1 MEMDVL
7 GFFREWGLPGLIVG
21 FYLLKDWRLT
31 SAQVAAA
38 NDLAAALSALK
49 TVIELQ
55 KR

>member
-1 MEMDVL
+1 MDVDVL
-7 GFFREWGLPGLIVG
+7 GFFKDYGLPGLIIA

-31 SAQVAAA
+31 SAQVTAA

-55 KR
+55 RR